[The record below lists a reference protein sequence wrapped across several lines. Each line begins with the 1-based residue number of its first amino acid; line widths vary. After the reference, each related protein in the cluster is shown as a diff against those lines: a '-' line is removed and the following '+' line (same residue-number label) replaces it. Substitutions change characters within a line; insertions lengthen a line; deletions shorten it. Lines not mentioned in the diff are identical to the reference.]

1 MKRLDQIL
9 AKSLNSV
16 SSERAPDLSPTIA
29 EEPACPLC
37 GGAGFVRRERPV
49 DHPRFGKA
57 EPCDCVLDED
67 TGVRRARLERISNL
81 GSLTRFTFANLIP
94 AGRTGESDY
103 FLAAS
108 QAAKAF
114 ADEPRGW
121 LVFSG
126 GSGSGKTHL
135 AAAIANERIAAG
147 QAALFMVVPDLL
159 DHLRASYDAT
169 IDELGYEQMFDQV
182 RNAPLLILDD
192 IDASSGT
199 PWAREKL
206 FQIVNHRYNA
216 ELPTVYTTSQRPQ
229 QLDDRLSTRLCDAAL
244 SRVLVLEGAVKGGYR
259 QVGGMSRERLSE
271 MQFRDFIDPPK
282 ATPDELA
289 SLRAAV
295 RAAKEYADGPGGW
308 LVIMGTNGCGKT
320 HIAAAIANKVLASGG
335 KVFFAVVPDLLDHLR
350 TSFAPG
356 NEASYDET
364 FDEVRGADLLI
375 LDDLGAQKSSPWAE
389 EKLYQIVNY
398 RTLMQLPTVVTTDV
412 LPESMRSAYPRIAA
426 RVLDP
431 LSGNKIEILAPH
443 YTLGRVAEQRN
454 YARGRKPSGD
464 RKA

>member
-1 MKRLDQIL
+1 M
-9 AKSLNSV
+9 
-16 SSERAPDLSPTIA
+16 ERAQGPSLDIA
-29 EEPACPLC
+29 EEPVCPLC
-37 GGAGFVRRERPV
+37 GGAGFVRRARPV

-57 EPCDCVLDED
+57 EPCECVLNEE

-81 GSLTRFTFANLIP
+81 GSLTRFAFTNLIP
-94 AGRTGESDY
+94 AGRAGQNDY
-103 FLAAS
+103 FLSAFN
-108 QAAKAF
+108 AAKTF
-114 ADEPRGW
+114 ADDPKGW

-135 AAAIANERIAAG
+135 AAAIANERIARG

-169 IDELGYEQMFDQV
+169 VDELGYEQIFDQV

-216 ELPTVYTTSQRPQ
+216 ELPTVYTTSQRPV
-229 QLDDRLSTRLCDAAL
+229 QLDDRLSTRLTDSAL
-244 SRVLVLEGAVKGGYR
+244 SRVLVLEGPVKGGYR
-259 QVGGMSRERLSE
+259 QVGGMSRERLEE
-271 MQFRDFIDPPK
+271 MQFRDFLDPPK
-282 ATPDELA
+282 ATPEELA
-289 SLRAAV
+289 SLRSAIL
-295 RAAKEYADGPGGW
+295 AAKDFADGPGGW
-308 LVIMGTNGCGKT
+308 LVILGANGCGKT
-320 HIAAAIANKVLASGG
+320 HLAAAIANKVLANGG

-364 FDEVRGADLLI
+364 FDEVRSADLLI

-412 LPESMRSAYPRIAA
+412 MPESMRSAYPRIAA

-443 YTLGRVAEQRN
+443 YTLGRAASGPLGG
-454 YARGRKPSGD
+454 ARPRKPPGS
-464 RKA
+464 R

>member
-1 MKRLDQIL
+1 M
-9 AKSLNSV
+9 
-16 SSERAPDLSPTIA
+16 ERAQGPSLDIA
-29 EEPACPLC
+29 EEPVCPLC
-37 GGAGFVRRERPV
+37 GGAGFVRRDRPV

-57 EPCDCVLDED
+57 EPCECVLNEE

-81 GSLTRFTFANLIP
+81 GSLTRFAFTNLIP
-94 AGRTGESDY
+94 AGRAGQNDY
-103 FLAAS
+103 FLSAFN
-108 QAAKAF
+108 AAKTF
-114 ADEPRGW
+114 ADDPKGW

-135 AAAIANERIAAG
+135 AAAIANERIARG

-169 IDELGYEQMFDQV
+169 VDELGYEQIFDQV

-216 ELPTVYTTSQRPQ
+216 ELPTVYTTSQRPV
-229 QLDDRLSTRLCDAAL
+229 QLDDRLSTRLTDSAL
-244 SRVLVLEGAVKGGYR
+244 SRVLVLEGPVKGGYR
-259 QVGGMSRERLSE
+259 QVGGMSRERLEE
-271 MQFRDFIDPPK
+271 MQFRDFLDPPK
-282 ATPDELA
+282 ATPEELA
-289 SLRAAV
+289 SLRSAIL
-295 RAAKEYADGPGGW
+295 AAKDFADGPGGW
-308 LVIMGTNGCGKT
+308 LVILGANGCGKT
-320 HIAAAIANKVLASGG
+320 HLAAAIANKVLANGG

-364 FDEVRGADLLI
+364 FDEVRSADLLI

-412 LPESMRSAYPRIAA
+412 MPESMRSAYPRIAA

-443 YTLGRVAEQRN
+443 YTLGRAASGPLGG
-454 YARGRKPSGD
+454 ARPRKPPGS
-464 RKA
+464 R

>member
-1 MKRLDQIL
+1 M
-9 AKSLNSV
+9 
-16 SSERAPDLSPTIA
+16 ERAPGQSPDIA

-37 GGAGFVRRERPV
+37 GGAGFVRRDRPV

-57 EPCDCVLDED
+57 EPCACVLDEETD
-67 TGVRRARLERISNL
+67 VRRARLERISNL
-81 GSLTRFTFANLIP
+81 GSLTRFAFTNLVP
-94 AGRTGESDY
+94 AGRSGQNDY
-103 FLAAS
+103 FLSAYTAAR
-108 QAAKAF
+108 AF
-114 ADEPRGW
+114 AEDPKGW

-135 AAAIANERIAAG
+135 AAAIANERIARG

-169 IDELGYEQMFDQV
+169 IEELGYEQIFDQV

-216 ELPTVYTTSQRPQ
+216 ELPTVYTTSQRPN
-229 QLDDRLSTRLCDAAL
+229 QLDDRLSTRLCDSDL
-244 SRVLVLEGAVKGGYR
+244 SRVLVLEGVVKGGYR
-259 QVGGMSRERLSE
+259 QVGGMSRERLEE

-282 ATPDELA
+282 ATPEELA
-289 SLRAAV
+289 SLRGAV
-295 RAAKEYADGPGGW
+295 IAAKDFADGPGGW
-308 LVIMGTNGCGKT
+308 LVIFGANGCGKT
-320 HIAAAIANKVLASGG
+320 HLAAAIANKVLASGG

-356 NEASYDET
+356 NESSYDET
-364 FDEVRGADLLI
+364 FDEVRSADLLI

-412 LPESMRSAYPRIAA
+412 MPESMRSAYPRIAA

-431 LSGNKIEILAPH
+431 LSGNKIEILSPH
-443 YTLGRVAEQRN
+443 YTLGRAN
-454 YARGRKPSGD
+454 SAPGGARP
-464 RKA
+464 RKAAGNR

>member
-1 MKRLDQIL
+1 M
-9 AKSLNSV
+9 
-16 SSERAPDLSPTIA
+16 ERAQGPSLDIA
-29 EEPACPLC
+29 EEPVCPLC
-37 GGAGFVRRERPV
+37 GGAGFVRRDRPV

-57 EPCDCVLDED
+57 EPCECVLNEE

-81 GSLTRFTFANLIP
+81 GSLTRFAFTNLIP
-94 AGRTGESDY
+94 AGRAGQNDY
-103 FLAAS
+103 FLSAFN
-108 QAAKAF
+108 AAKTF
-114 ADEPRGW
+114 ADDPKGW

-135 AAAIANERIAAG
+135 AAAIANERIARG

-169 IDELGYEQMFDQV
+169 VDELGYEQIFDQV

-192 IDASSGT
+192 IDASAGT

-216 ELPTVYTTSQRPQ
+216 ELPTVYTTSQRPV
-229 QLDDRLSTRLCDAAL
+229 QLDDRLSTRLTDSAL
-244 SRVLVLEGAVKGGYR
+244 SRVLVLEGPVKGGYR
-259 QVGGMSRERLSE
+259 QVGGMSRERLEE
-271 MQFRDFIDPPK
+271 MQFRDFLDPPK
-282 ATPDELA
+282 ATPEELA
-289 SLRAAV
+289 SLRSAIL
-295 RAAKEYADGPGGW
+295 AAKDFADGPGGW
-308 LVIMGTNGCGKT
+308 LVILGANGCGKT
-320 HIAAAIANKVLASGG
+320 HLAAAIANKVLANGG

-364 FDEVRGADLLI
+364 FDEVRSADLLI

-412 LPESMRSAYPRIAA
+412 MPESMRSAYPRIAA

-443 YTLGRVAEQRN
+443 YTLGRAASGPLGG
-454 YARGRKPSGD
+454 ARPRKPPGS
-464 RKA
+464 R

>member
-1 MKRLDQIL
+1 M
-9 AKSLNSV
+9 
-16 SSERAPDLSPTIA
+16 ERVPGQSPATA
-29 EEPACPLC
+29 EEPVCPLC

-49 DHPRFGKA
+49 DHPRFGRA
-57 EPCDCVLDED
+57 EPCACVLSEETD
-67 TGVRRARLERISNL
+67 VRRARLERISNL
-81 GSLTRFTFANLIP
+81 GSLTRFGFTSLVP
-94 AGRTGESDY
+94 AGRGGSNDY
-103 FLAAS
+103 FLNAYN
-108 QAAKAF
+108 AAKAF
-114 ADEPRGW
+114 ADEPAGW

-126 GSGSGKTHL
+126 GSGTGKTHL
-135 AAAIANERIAAG
+135 AAAIANERIARG

-169 IDELGYEQMFDQV
+169 VDELGYEQIFDQV

-216 ELPTVYTTSQRPQ
+216 ELPTVYTTSQRPA
-229 QLDDRLSTRLCDAAL
+229 QLDDRLSTRLTDPAL
-244 SRVLVLEGAVKGGYR
+244 SHVLVLEGALKGGYR
-259 QVGGMSRERLSE
+259 QVGGMSRDRLEE

-282 ATPDELA
+282 ATPEELA
-289 SLRAAV
+289 SLRGALH
-295 RAAKEYADGPGGW
+295 AAKDFADGPGGW
-308 LVIMGTNGCGKT
+308 LVILGANGCGKT
-320 HIAAAIANKVLASGG
+320 HLAAAIANKVLASGG

-356 NEASYDET
+356 NESTYDET
-364 FDEVRGADLLI
+364 FDEVRSADLLI

-412 LPESMRSAYPRIAA
+412 TPEGMRSAYPRIAA

-431 LSGNKIEILAPH
+431 LSGNKVEILAPH
-443 YTLGRVAEQRN
+443 YTLGRASGPLGG
-454 YARGRKPSGD
+454 GRS
-464 RKA
+464 RKASGNR

>member
-1 MKRLDQIL
+1 M
-9 AKSLNSV
+9 
-16 SSERAPDLSPTIA
+16 ERAPGQSLDIA
-29 EEPACPLC
+29 DEPVCALC

-49 DHPRFGKA
+49 DHPRFGRA
-57 EPCDCVLDED
+57 EPCECVLDEETD
-67 TGVRRARLERISNL
+67 VRRARLERISNL
-81 GSLTRFTFANLIP
+81 GSLTRFAFTSLVP
-94 AGRTGESDY
+94 AGRTGQNDY
-103 FLAAS
+103 FLSAFN
-108 QAAKAF
+108 AAKTF
-114 ADEPRGW
+114 ADDPRGW

-135 AAAIANERIAAG
+135 AAAIANERIARG

-169 IDELGYEQMFDQV
+169 LDELGYEQIFDQV

-192 IDASSGT
+192 IDASAGT

-216 ELPTVYTTSQRPQ
+216 ELPTVYTTSQRPA
-229 QLDDRLSTRLCDAAL
+229 QLDDRLSTRLTDSAL
-244 SRVLVLEGAVKGGYR
+244 SRVLVLEGPVKGGYR
-259 QVGGMSRERLSE
+259 EVGGMSRERLEE
-271 MQFRDFIDPPK
+271 MQFRDFLDPPK
-282 ATPDELA
+282 ATAEELA
-289 SLRAAV
+289 SLRSAIL
-295 RAAKEYADGPGGW
+295 AAKDFADGPGGW
-308 LVIMGTNGCGKT
+308 LVILGANGCGKT
-320 HIAAAIANKVLASGG
+320 HLAAAIANKVLANGG

-412 LPESMRSAYPRIAA
+412 MPESMRSAYPRIAA

-443 YTLGRVAEQRN
+443 YTLGRA
-454 YARGRKPSGD
+454 ASAPPGGGRP
-464 RKA
+464 RKAPGNR